1 MWKSKLNEKWMN
13 GRYSCEDD
21 SAGLQQIRNSFGPSW
36 LVKFKLG
43 LRADTVMEGTDF
55 HKALAAQVESGPLGE
70 NPLGV
75 KACQLGQGHHY
86 VTNEA
91 DSAGLTIDDI
101 IELLQEFK
109 AQAGNLRT
117 TVSAIGTPGGNG
129 ALRFITLRPD
139 TNISTAKNAAI
150 YGEGR

>member
-1 MWKSKLNEKWMN
+1 MQNKLTIKAAKLALLAKGITLSKNSCGEFRVNFAGGSEPTAYYTDDLADALNTGFEM
-13 GRYSCEDD
+13 R
-21 SAGLQQIRNSFGPSW
+21 R
-36 LVKFKLG
+36 
-43 LRADTVMEGTDF
+43 
-55 HKALAAQVESGPLGE
+55 H
-70 NPLGV
+70 
-75 KACQLGQGHHY
+75 
-86 VTNEA
+86 
-91 DSAGLTIDDI
+91 AGLTIDDI